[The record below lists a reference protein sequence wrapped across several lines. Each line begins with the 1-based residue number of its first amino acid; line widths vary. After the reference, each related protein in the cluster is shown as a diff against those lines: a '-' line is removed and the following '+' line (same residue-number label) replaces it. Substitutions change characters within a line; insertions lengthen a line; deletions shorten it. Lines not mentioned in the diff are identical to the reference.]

1 MGKRV
6 KISLHNKDANKEEVL
21 GGYGI
26 AILDNTCI
34 RCESNQTLDTG
45 DYTLDCTFLLD
56 KEGKYKLI
64 EKEMILKV
72 LIDSKSEVFRIVSIV
87 ATNRDLQ
94 VFARQITIEATLSM
108 HLGDVRP
115 TNLSGLASLLYLKEN
130 SNEYKDG
137 KQYAKDLEVFSNL
150 TTTNTAYYN
159 ELNLYK
165 ALHDCDQSFSNRWG
179 GEVLREGYRLNILQR
194 VGEDRGFQVRSRK
207 NLLGFEA
214 NTSLTG
220 VVTVIKP
227 KGFDGITI
235 DGYVISP
242 IADRYVES
250 KTKVI
255 EYSDVK
261 VRNDNTSENEE
272 GMIFDTLEEAQAE
285 LIKRAN
291 LEFSKN
297 HIDEPTATYNVSFV
311 PLEQT
316 EEYKNYSVLEKCRL
330 GDTVHVFEEKHN
342 INIEVRC
349 KSIKYNI
356 LTQRIVEIGLSN
368 QNLSKSISSIENI
381 IKKLETIPDE
391 NGLLNEAKKQASDLL
406 NNGVKQGYF
415 VWDTNGWAIMDTPD
429 KNTAT
434 KGWKATLGGIGYF
447 KDGFNSNPDIAMT
460 MDGTIV
466 ADFIRAGVL
475 SGILIQSDN
484 GLTEIDLNS
493 GTIKSS
499 QPDGSELV
507 ISPQTGFYNKNG
519 TTKREYHHL
528 QYSGYVTLPAHSSST
543 AGGLT
548 YAYVNLP
555 EEFRDKE
562 ISISVSPRTADDYWD
577 SSTQDMWVPKRWDA
591 RASKASNNRIEIG
604 GMLAYANVTNPR
616 ANNALVYR
624 NDRLTINYTVVA

>member
-6 KISLHNKDANKEEVL
+6 KISLHDKYATKEEVL

-26 AILDNTCI
+26 AILDNVCI
-34 RCESNQTLDTG
+34 KCESNQTLDNG

-72 LIDSKSEVFRIVSIV
+72 LIDGKPEVFRIVSIV

-94 VFARQITIEATLSM
+94 VFARQITIELTLGM

-130 SNEYKDG
+130 SNEYKEG
-137 KQYAKDLEVFSNL
+137 KQYAKDLEVFSDL

-220 VVTVIKP
+220 VTTIVKP

-415 VWDTNGWAIMDTPD
+415 VWDTNGWAIMDTKD
-429 KNTAT
+429 KNTAQE
-434 KGWKATLGGIGYF
+434 GIKATKEGIGLF
-447 KDGFNSNPDIAMT
+447 KNGYYGELISAIT
-460 MDGTIV
+460 SRGIV
-466 ADFIRAGVL
+466 ADTINTGVL
-475 SGILIQSDN
+475 SAILIQSDN
-484 GLTEIDLNS
+484 GATTIDLNS
-493 GTIKSS
+493 GVFKSK
-499 QPDGSELV
+499 QGDGSEII
-507 ISPQTGFYNKNG
+507 ISPTEGFYNKFGNS
-519 TTKREYHHL
+519 KREYYHL
-528 QYSGYVTLPAHSSST
+528 NYYDIKNINVNNDGTWESSFTLPS
-543 AGGLT
+543 
-548 YAYVNLP
+548 
-555 EEFRDKE
+555 EFKGKKFIVDCNYKE
-562 ISISVSPRTADDYWD
+562 ILSSYPLTMFGNQRIYQEVDYTNGIIKLSGTVFPLCVEFYTSGSQTYLMQHKGNKTVTVKISI
-577 SSTQDMWVPKRWDA
+577 
-591 RASKASNNRIEIG
+591 
-604 GMLAYANVTNPR
+604 NVI
-616 ANNALVYR
+616 A
-624 NDRLTINYTVVA
+624 

>member
-34 RCESNQTLDTG
+34 KCESNQTLDTG

-72 LIDSKSEVFRIVSIV
+72 LIDGKPEVFRIVSIV

-94 VFARQITIEATLSM
+94 VFARQITIELTLGM

-130 SNEYKDG
+130 SNEYKEG
-137 KQYAKDLEVFSNL
+137 KQYAKDLEVFSDL

-220 VVTVIKP
+220 VTTIVKP

-415 VWDTNGWAIMDTPD
+415 VWDTNGWAIMDTKD
-429 KNTAT
+429 KNTAQE
-434 KGWKATLGGIGYF
+434 GIKATKEGIGLF
-447 KDGFNSNPDIAMT
+447 KNGYYGELISAIT
-460 MDGTIV
+460 SRGIV
-466 ADFIRAGVL
+466 ADTINTGVL
-475 SGILIQSDN
+475 SAILIQSDN
-484 GLTEIDLNS
+484 GATTIDLNS
-493 GTIKSS
+493 GVFKSK
-499 QPDGSELV
+499 QGDGSEII
-507 ISPQTGFYNKNG
+507 ISPTEGFYNKFGNS
-519 TTKREYHHL
+519 KREYYHL
-528 QYSGYVTLPAHSSST
+528 NYYDIKNINVNNDGTWESSFTLPS
-543 AGGLT
+543 
-548 YAYVNLP
+548 
-555 EEFRDKE
+555 EFKGKKFIVDCNYKE
-562 ISISVSPRTADDYWD
+562 ILSSYPLTMFGNQRIYQEVDYTNGIIKLSGTVFPLCVEFYTSGSQTYLMQHKGNKTVTVKISI
-577 SSTQDMWVPKRWDA
+577 
-591 RASKASNNRIEIG
+591 
-604 GMLAYANVTNPR
+604 NVI
-616 ANNALVYR
+616 A
-624 NDRLTINYTVVA
+624 

>member
-6 KISLHNKDANKEEVL
+6 KISLHDKYATKEEVL

-26 AILDNTCI
+26 AILDNVCI
-34 RCESNQTLDTG
+34 KCESNQTLDNG

-56 KEGKYKLI
+56 KEGKYKVI

-72 LIDSKSEVFRIVSIV
+72 LIDGKPEVFRIVSIV

-94 VFARQITIEATLSM
+94 VFARQITIELTLGM

-130 SNEYKDG
+130 SNEYKEG
-137 KQYAKDLEVFSNL
+137 KQYAKDLEVFSDL

-220 VVTVIKP
+220 VTTIVKP

-415 VWDTNGWAIMDTPD
+415 VWDTNGWAIMDTKD
-429 KNTAT
+429 KNTAQE
-434 KGWKATLGGIGYF
+434 GIKATKEGIGLF
-447 KDGFNSNPDIAMT
+447 KNGYYGELISAIT
-460 MDGTIV
+460 SRGIV
-466 ADFIRAGVL
+466 ADTINTGVL
-475 SGILIQSDN
+475 SAILIQSDN
-484 GLTEIDLNS
+484 EATTIDLNS
-493 GTIKSS
+493 GVFKSK
-499 QPDGSELV
+499 QGDGSEII
-507 ISPQTGFYNKNG
+507 ISPTEGFYNKFGNS
-519 TTKREYHHL
+519 KREYYHL
-528 QYSGYVTLPAHSSST
+528 NYYDIKNINVNNDGTWESSFTLP
-543 AGGLT
+543 
-548 YAYVNLP
+548 N
-555 EEFRDKE
+555 EFKGKKFIADCNYKE
-562 ISISVSPRTADDYWD
+562 ILSSYPLTMFGNQRIYQEVDYTNGIIKLRGTVFPLCVEFYTSGSQTYLMQYKGNKTVTVKISI
-577 SSTQDMWVPKRWDA
+577 
-591 RASKASNNRIEIG
+591 
-604 GMLAYANVTNPR
+604 NVI
-616 ANNALVYR
+616 A
-624 NDRLTINYTVVA
+624 